1 MLTKLN
7 NNPFYDV
14 ALGGDMATVLAL
26 FLYWKSMLQTTAVP
40 APDPKC
46 SIICKKQQWNPVVPS
61 PDPLWPMVAS
71 KILSINV
78 MNRTS
83 EKCTCTGNRSDLLLA
98 MWIKLLL
105 WSYRNQAA
113 LSRGPLTPSSSH
125 RMPWRTWLNTISM
138 SIKCG
143 WANHQAPC
151 GDSRS
156 SLMFHNHD
164 ENCSVSPKLKVQL
177 LNYWFLPSTGLM
189 DFSREAKESIPW

>member
-143 WANHQAPC
+143 LVGQTIKHPVVTLDPVW
-151 GDSRS
+151 
-156 SLMFHNHD
+156 
-164 ENCSVSPKLKVQL
+164 CSTTMMKTAVFL
-177 LNYWFLPSTGLM
+177 LNSKFNYWTIDSSPLLPWNGL
-189 DFSREAKESIPW
+189 FQGG